1 MGVMLGTSISTCD
14 SVPSGRA
21 MGTVRGE
28 VDPGD
33 PELEPEPEDPVLG
46 LLFGDET
53 AGVSGR
59 LLLPGPEPGAEVEVD
74 VAPTAVS
81 VNVTIGCPP
90 PA

>member
-1 MGVMLGTSISTCD
+1 
-14 SVPSGRA
+14 

-33 PELEPEPEDPVLG
+33 PVEEDPELGPEPEVPVLG

-59 LLLPGPEPGAEVEVD
+59 LLLPSPDPGDEVEVD

-81 VNVTIGCPP
+81 VNVAMGCPP